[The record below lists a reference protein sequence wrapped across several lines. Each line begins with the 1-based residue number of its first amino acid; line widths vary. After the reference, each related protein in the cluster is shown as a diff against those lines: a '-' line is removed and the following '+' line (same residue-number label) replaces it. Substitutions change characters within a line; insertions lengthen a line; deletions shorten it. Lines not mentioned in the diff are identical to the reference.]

1 MTLGASTNRAH
12 WEDWA
17 STYGSDL
24 RATTKC
30 HSIKRLELEAI
41 SRHIDGLG
49 GALTMLEVGC
59 GNGYNGLALANR
71 HPELRYLGLDFS
83 AEMIGHAVAAVREA
97 PDDVADRVAF
107 HVGDARRLAA
117 PLALDGDGPSHVGAA
132 WELPVQAV
140 DLVLTNRM
148 LINLASGDEQLE
160 AMRRIK
166 SMLVPSGRFLMLENS
181 VQTHARLND
190 VRTALGLPVR
200 PAAEFNHFID
210 EDAVIAPF
218 AQEMALRDVEDLGA
232 IHDLLLYAV
241 EPSLGEGEVQYDSPL
256 LTAVT
261 EALIALGRSAGEQLP
276 FGQNRLWV
284 WERA

>member
-12 WEDWA
+12 WEAWA

-49 GALTMLEVGC
+49 GALTLLEIGC
-59 GNGYNGLALANR
+59 GNGYNGLALANH

-97 PDDVADRVAF
+97 PNDVSDRVAF
-107 HVGDARRLAA
+107 HVGDARRLEA
-117 PLALDGDGPSHVGAA
+117 PLALDGDGASHVGAA

-140 DLVLTNRM
+140 DLALTNRM
-148 LINLASGDEQLE
+148 LVNLASADEQLD
-160 AMRRIK
+160 AMRRIT
-166 SMLVPSGRFLMLENS
+166 SMLAPAGRFLMLENS

-200 PAAEFNHFID
+200 PAAAFNHFID
-210 EDAVIAPF
+210 EDSVIAPF
-218 AQEMALRDVEDLGA
+218 AHDMALRDVEDLGA

-241 EPSLGEGEVQYDSPL
+241 EPSLGDGEVQYDSPL
-256 LTAVT
+256 LTALT
-261 EALIALGRSAGEQLP
+261 EALLVLGRGAGEQLP

>member
-30 HSIKRLELEAI
+30 HSIKRLELEAV
-41 SRHIDGLG
+41 SRHIDGVSGG
-49 GALTMLEVGC
+49 GAMLEVGC

-83 AEMIGHAVAAVREA
+83 AEMIGHAVAAVRDA
-97 PDDVADRVAF
+97 PEDVAERVAF
-107 HVGDARRLAA
+107 HVGDARRLKA
-117 PLALDGDGPSHVGAA
+117 PLALDEDGPSHVGAG
-132 WELPVQAV
+132 WGLPVQAV

-148 LINLASGDEQLE
+148 LINLASADEQLA
-160 AMRRIK
+160 AMRAIK
-166 SMLVPSGRFLMLENS
+166 SMLVPGGRFLMLENS

-210 EDAVIAPF
+210 EQAVIAPF
-218 AQEMALRDVEDLGA
+218 QDEMALRDVEDFGA
-232 IHDLLLYAV
+232 LHDLLLYAV
-241 EPSLGEGEVQYDSPL
+241 EPKLGDGEVQYDSPL

-261 EALIALGRSAGEQLP
+261 DALLALGRSAGEQLP

>member
-49 GALTMLEVGC
+49 GAPAMLEVGC

-83 AEMIGHAVAAVREA
+83 AEMIGHAVAAVRDA
-97 PDDVADRVAF
+97 PAQVADRVAF

-117 PLALDGDGPSHVGAA
+117 PLTLDGADVSHVGAA
-132 WELPVQAV
+132 WAPPVAAV

-148 LINLASGDEQLE
+148 LINLASADEQLD
-160 AMRRIK
+160 AMRRIR
-166 SMLVPSGRFLMLENS
+166 SMLVPGGRFLMLENS

-190 VRTALGLPVR
+190 VRVALGLPVR
-200 PAAEFNHFID
+200 PAAQFNHFID
-210 EDAVIAPF
+210 ERAVIAPF
-218 AQEMALRDVEDLGA
+218 AQEMTLRDVEDLGA

-241 EPSLGEGEVQYDSPL
+241 EPKLSDGEVTYDSPL
-256 LTAVT
+256 LTVVT
-261 EALIALGRSAGEQLP
+261 EALLALGRSAGEQLP